1 MRSKRVRVS
10 RRGGNVHVDGS
21 GTVDVILAEIA
32 PSVWTRRANT
42 MTVRDGRGKSAGQ
55 HDPSFVHRRSVRQ
68 RWVVAVGLRAPQ
80 RNVSFGEGHAVCC
93 DRVFARETCTKK
105 GGEKRA

>member
-32 PSVWTRRANT
+32 PSVWRRRANT

-68 RWVVAVGLRAPQ
+68 RWVVAVGLRV
-80 RNVSFGEGHAVCC
+80 NVSFGEGHAVCC
-93 DRVFARETCTKK
+93 DRVFARETCKIK
-105 GGEKRA
+105 GGEKPA